1 MSKISANSASK
12 RPKVIFSEEDE
23 QQLVKD
29 SFLGQCRDRLYVPK
43 STYKCYKK
51 GCVCCAYKMIVRR
64 PNTTCNGNKC
74 PPNQR
79 PEMCLRIQDLKQK
92 NVDRNNRDKVTT
104 PSTDC
109 YGIYRNQPGIRILTI
124 GDGDLSFTLNLAQ
137 FIPKCRVIGT
147 TYLTK
152 AEFKN
157 VYSDSERTLR
167 AASMLSNLRI
177 LHGVDATLL
186 GKKNSPLYNMSE
198 DLYHKI
204 IWHFPCVSP
213 QNNFAVIN
221 SSEAKRDGQNE
232 EMDKNKQLLLQF
244 FSRCHRVGVPGGEI
258 HILHKTKAA
267 YAHWGIIDL
276 AESSGLIFRACVAF
290 DKSLYHG
297 YRNRKARSGKGSFP
311 CHDAR
316 VFIFTLPLVR
326 KLASPQRAALNP
338 LDFLTPLDDTSK
350 FKKCSVETLKSVT
363 KGLLRGRL
371 TNYYARQ
378 TLPGRPVRNNGDSS
392 TRLGKRNRS
401 SYSNNSRNIRKKI
414 I

>member
-1 MSKISANSASK
+1 MSKTSPKNGLK
-12 RPKVIFSEEDE
+12 RPKVVFSENDE

-43 STYKCYKK
+43 STYKCYKR
-51 GCVCCAYKMIVRR
+51 GCVCCAYKIIVRR

-79 PEMCLRIQDLKQK
+79 PEMCLRIQDLKRG
-92 NVDRNNRDKVTT
+92 NTDGDTRDKVTT
-104 PSTDC
+104 PSTGC

-124 GDGDLSFTLNLAQ
+124 GDGDLSFTLNLAKSV
-137 FIPKCRVIGT
+137 PKCRVIGT

-152 AEFKN
+152 AEFKD
-157 VYSDSERTLR
+157 VYGDSDSTLR
-167 AASMLSNLRI
+167 ATSMISNLQI

-186 GKKNSPLYNMSE
+186 GKKKSPLYNMSE
-198 DLYHKI
+198 NLYHKI

-213 QNNFAVIN
+213 QNNSAVIN

-276 AESSGLIFRACVAF
+276 AETSGLLFRACVVF

-326 KLASPQRAALNP
+326 KLASPQRATLKP
-338 LDFLTPLDDTSK
+338 LDFLTPLSDTSK
-350 FKKCSVETLKSVT
+350 FKKCSVEVLKSVT
-363 KGLLRGRL
+363 KGLLRGRV
-371 TNYYARQ
+371 TNYYVRQ
-378 TLPGRPVRNNGDSS
+378 KLPGSSVNGESS
-392 TRLGKRNRS
+392 IKLGKRNRS
-401 SYSNNSRNIRKKI
+401 SYNNGNHNVRKKI
-414 I
+414 F